1 MSRMPTHALFA
12 DDKPLFYCFLG
23 LIAWLP
29 LPLASHRPWAW
40 SLMQVAVLLLA
51 IYWCLLWWRNRVS
64 ITETSKRAWPALLFL
79 GAWLLYLTIYLVPMP
94 YVLVTALSPMAAQI
108 HAEMYITGKPYWA
121 SLSLDR
127 HASWVFFLKS
137 LSYAVLFFL
146 ALQLIRDKQRIR
158 LLALVLVYSALFQ
171 AVYGSLMTLS
181 GLEYGFFFEKYAYR
195 GVATGTFVNRNHMA
209 NYLVLSLAM
218 GIGLMIADLG
228 AEKASSWRQWI
239 RGWVQLLLSPKA
251 RLRIILAVLVI
262 GLILTR
268 SRMGNSAFFISMTL
282 SALAALLLSRQLPRS
297 LLILF
302 VSFVVIDTF
311 LLGAYFG
318 VDRVVQR
325 ISTTSAAT
333 EARDEVNRYSF
344 KLWQDYKIMGSGAG
358 SYYVTFPH
366 YRGHDIRGYYDYAH
380 NDYAQIAGETGL
392 LGLGLLGG
400 FLLSSFWAAMRAQSV
415 RGDPLMKGLSFAV
428 IMSVVALIIHSTVDF
443 SLQIPANAGTFM
455 VILAMGWVALTV
467 SRHRPH
473 KRRKRRRRANSE
485 HATDV
490 EVAVS
495 PQA

>member
-1 MSRMPTHALFA
+1 
-12 DDKPLFYCFLG
+12 
-23 LIAWLP
+23 
-29 LPLASHRPWAW
+29 
-40 SLMQVAVLLLA
+40 
-51 IYWCLLWWRNRVS
+51 
-64 ITETSKRAWPALLFL
+64 
-79 GAWLLYLTIYLVPMP
+79 
-94 YVLVTALSPMAAQI
+94 
-108 HAEMYITGKPYWA
+108 
-121 SLSLDR
+121 
-127 HASWVFFLKS
+127 
-137 LSYAVLFFL
+137 
-146 ALQLIRDKQRIR
+146 
-158 LLALVLVYSALFQ
+158 
-171 AVYGSLMTLS
+171 
-181 GLEYGFFFEKYAYR
+181 
-195 GVATGTFVNRNHMA
+195 
-209 NYLVLSLAM
+209 
-218 GIGLMIADLG
+218 
-228 AEKASSWRQWI
+228 QWI

-302 VSFVVIDTF
+302 VRFVVIDTF

-428 IMSVVALIIHSTVDF
+428 IMSVVALIIHSAVDF